1 MANGRR
7 LLGFLAMMLVALV
20 VAHDLVFLFAYG
32 AAYDEALAHSG
43 HDATWSTAV
52 AVVLAA
58 GFGLLGLAIW
68 RLYRLGLIART
79 DAPTEGRLDPGPGD
93 FGGRL
98 AGLWLRLAG
107 ATTLLYVVQE
117 NIEHQRVGEA
127 LPGLG
132 VLGSAEYPHAALII
146 AGVAFAVAL
155 VGALLG
161 WRRDLLIA
169 RIAAALRMVRRRP
182 APAFRRAIADRD
194 RRPESIIGC
203 GLALRAPPVLAAP

>member
-1 MANGRR
+1 VANGRR

-20 VAHDLVFLFAYG
+20 VAHDLVFLFGYG
-32 AAYDEALAHSG
+32 AAYNEALAHSG
-43 HDATWSTAV
+43 HDATWSTSV

-79 DAPTEGRLDPGPGD
+79 VAPAEGLDPSPGD

-107 ATTLLYVVQE
+107 ATTLLFVVQE
-117 NIEHQRVGEA
+117 NLEHQQAGEA
-127 LPGLG
+127 LPGFG
-132 VLGSAEYPHAALII
+132 VLGSAEYPYAGLII
-146 AGVAFAVAL
+146 AGVALVVAF

-161 WRRDLLIA
+161 WRRDLLFA
-169 RIAAALRMVRRRP
+169 RIAAGLRMVRPRP
-182 APAFRRAIADRD
+182 APAFRRAVADRD
-194 RRPESIIGC
+194 RRPGSIIGC
-203 GLALRAPPVLAAP
+203 GLALRAPPVLTAP